1 MTDRLNI
8 KNRKASFEYT
18 FIDTYDAGIVLTGT
32 EIKSIRAGKVSIA
45 EGFCFFRDGELF
57 LSNVHIDEYKEGSY
71 NNHEP
76 KRLRKLLLKKTELR
90 KLLSKTKEKGLT
102 IVPVKMFITDRG
114 FAKIHIAL
122 AKGKKSYD
130 KREAIKK
137 REATKRMRTDD

>member
-1 MTDRLNI
+1 M
-8 KNRKASFEYT
+8 
-18 FIDTYDAGIVLTGT
+18 
-32 EIKSIRAGKVSIA
+32 
-45 EGFCFFRDGELF
+45 
-57 LSNVHIDEYKEGSY
+57 SNVHIDEYKEGSY

-122 AKGKKSYD
+122 AKGKKREPYD
-130 KREAIKK
+130 VRRAASLQPPGCSPGGSCIVALL
-137 REATKRMRTDD
+137 RFAGLRFGSSLTAVSHSGVSCDTSGLSNPQAGQQ